1 MPRTLAIAAA
11 LTILGI
17 FALFAGDGLFAYF
30 TPDDM
35 MNLYDSW
42 FRPLSDTDRPLG
54 MLLYRGLF
62 AVAGFN
68 PLPYRIVC
76 TLLLLVNLA
85 LLYVFCLRLSN
96 SREIAALACLLGAYH
111 AHLAD
116 LYYST
121 GTIYDLLCTA
131 FYLGA
136 FLASSR
142 PLLFLLLYAGALAS
156 KEMAVT
162 LPAIV
167 LICGWVARPSG
178 SPCRMRPGGS
188 RYSLIPA
195 ALLTIGFIVYKIAGP
210 RKMLANPDYLP
221 HFTWFAFTG
230 VWRHYA
236 FDLFY
241 GKIAFTPLRIMLL
254 WATLVGIA
262 ALLHKR
268 VLWIA
273 FAYIF
278 VTMLPVAFIPP
289 RGFFAI
295 YLTLPGWY
303 LFIAAAIVS
312 ARDAITVPRPALQA
326 ATFAALALVLIPLH
340 ARQKPLGRQWVA
352 EAHQSVRTI
361 ATDLRTIAG
370 PLPRA
375 AKILFV
381 SDPYP
386 TDEWMLTFIFRLY
399 YRDPDLRVD
408 RARAMRTPPNESDY
422 DRLFSTDG
430 RTLTVVR

>member
-1 MPRTLAIAAA
+1 
-11 LTILGI
+11 
-17 FALFAGDGLFAYF
+17 
-30 TPDDM
+30 
-35 MNLYDSW
+35 
-42 FRPLSDTDRPLG
+42 
-54 MLLYRGLF
+54 
-62 AVAGFN
+62 
-68 PLPYRIVC
+68 
-76 TLLLLVNLA
+76 LLLLVNLA
-85 LLYVFCLRLSN
+85 LLYLFCLRLSN

-116 LYYST
+116 MYYST

-136 FLASSR
+136 FLVSSR
-142 PLLFLLLYAGALAS
+142 PLLFLLLYAAALAS

-167 LICGWVARPSG
+167 LICGFLDRRRLREFGV
-178 SPCRMRPGGS
+178 
-188 RYSLIPA
+188 LIPA
-195 ALLTIGFIVYKIAGP
+195 SLLTIGFIVYKIAGP

-230 VWRHYA
+230 AWRHYA

-241 GKIAFTPLRIMLL
+241 GKIAFTPLRIIML
-254 WATLVGIA
+254 WATLPAIA
-262 ALLHKR
+262 ALLRKR
-268 VLWIA
+268 VLWVAI
-273 FAYIF
+273 AYIF
-278 VTMLPVAFIPP
+278 VTMLPVVFIPP

-303 LFIAAAIVS
+303 LFIAAAIVC
-312 ARDAITVPRPALQA
+312 ARDALTIPRPALQA
-326 ATFAALALVLIPLH
+326 ATFATLALLLIPLH

-352 EAHQSVRTI
+352 EAHQTVRTI

-408 RARAMRTPPNESDY
+408 RARAMQTPPNQSDY
-422 DRLFSTDG
+422 DKLFSTDG
-430 RTLTVVR
+430 RTLTVLR